1 MTQMAKIILKKNE
14 ERRLN
19 AGHQWIFSNEI
30 DKIEDLNEDIC
41 ICSLHDS
48 RGAFLGKGFYNRHSL
63 IAYRHLTSKDEEI
76 DEKFFFKRLSKANA
90 LRKRVKPDSNV
101 YRLSN
106 GEADLLPGLIVDKYD
121 DRYSVQ
127 IFSAGMDR
135 MISVICNVLKENF
148 KAKLIVEKNMNSMR
162 NLEGIE
168 LREGVLHSDTEA
180 IEKGFECDI
189 DGIKYSIDLL
199 KGQKSGFYLDQS
211 ENRTLIRKYL
221 RKGESVLDLF
231 CNDGG
236 FALNAAYSG
245 AGEITAVDSS
255 KVAVERTMKNF
266 DLNGFRTPELVE
278 RDCFEYIN
286 DLFQTTKRF
295 DFIIV
300 DPPSFTKSKKAIR
313 QALRAYMELNYKCM
327 RLLKPDSLMFS
338 FSCSH
343 HIHETTFEEMLADS
357 ASKAGKT
364 LQLLEKRTCSFD
376 HPVLPQM
383 HETSYLKG
391 YLVRVI

>member
-1 MTQMAKIILKKNE
+1 MGKITLKKNE

-30 DKIEDLNEDIC
+30 DNIEDLSEDIC
-41 ICSLHDS
+41 ICSLHDN
-48 RGAFLGKGFYNRHSL
+48 RGSFLGKGFYNKHSL
-63 IAYRHLTSKDEEI
+63 IAYRHLTAKDEEI

-90 LRKRVKPDSNV
+90 LRKRFKPDSNV

-106 GEADLLPGLIVDKYD
+106 GEADLLPGLIIDKYND
-121 DRYSVQ
+121 KYSVQ

-135 MISVICNVLKENF
+135 MIGVICNVLTENF

-162 NLEGIE
+162 NLEGIDQ
-168 LREGVLHSDTEA
+168 REGVLFSEPENMETE
-180 IEKGFECDI
+180 FECEI

-211 ENRTLIRKYL
+211 ENRTLIRKYF
-221 RKGESVLDLF
+221 REGDIVLDLF

-236 FALNAAYSG
+236 FALNAAHSG

-255 KVAVERTMKNF
+255 NIAVERTLKNF
-266 DLNGFRTPELVE
+266 ALNGFKAPEVIAA
-278 RDCFEYIN
+278 DCFDYIN
-286 DLFQTTKRF
+286 DLFQTNKRF
-295 DFIIV
+295 DLIIV
-300 DPPSFTKSKKAIR
+300 DPPSFTKSKKAVR
-313 QALRAYMELNYKCM
+313 QAIRAYMELNYKCM

-343 HIHETTFEEMLADS
+343 HIHETAFEEMLADS
-357 ASKAGKT
+357 ASKAKRT
-364 LQLLEKRTCSFD
+364 IQLLEKRTCSFD
-376 HPVLPQM
+376 HPILPQM

-391 YLVRVI
+391 FLVRVI

>member
-1 MTQMAKIILKKNE
+1 MATITLKKNE
-14 ERRLN
+14 ERRLK

-30 DKIEDLNEDIC
+30 DKIEDLEEEVC
-41 ICSLHDS
+41 ICSLQDS
-48 RGAFLGKGFYNRHSL
+48 RGAFLGKGFYNKHSL
-63 IAYRHLTSKDEEI
+63 IAYRHLTSKDEDI

-106 GEADLLPGLIVDKYD
+106 GEADLLPGLIIDKFDDKY
-121 DRYSVQ
+121 SLQ
-127 IFSAGMDR
+127 IFSAGMDS
-135 MISVICNVLKENF
+135 MAGVICNVLSENF
-148 KAKLIVEKNMNSMR
+148 KATLVVEKNMNSMR

-168 LREGVLHSDTEA
+168 QREGVLFTDKEDTET
-180 IEKGFECDI
+180 EFECEI

-199 KGQKSGFYLDQS
+199 KGQKSGFYLDQN

-221 RKGESVLDLF
+221 RKGDSVLDLF

-236 FALNAAYSG
+236 FALNAAFSD
-245 AGEITAVDSS
+245 AGEIIAVDSS
-255 KVAVERTMKNF
+255 NVAVERTLKNF
-266 DLNGFRTPELVE
+266 DINGFKLPEVIAA
-278 RDCFEYIN
+278 DCFEYIN
-286 DLFQTTKRF
+286 ELFQTNKRF

-300 DPPSFTKSKKAIR
+300 DPPSFTKSKKAVR
-313 QALRAYMELNYKCM
+313 QAFRAYMELNYKCM

-343 HIHETTFEEMLADS
+343 HIDETAFEEMLADS

-364 LQLLEKRTCSFD
+364 IQLLEKRTCSFD
-376 HPVLPQM
+376 HPTLPQM

-391 YLVRVI
+391 YLIRVI